1 MSSLANPLSP
11 MLHGQDHSRHSQD
24 DPYFADSGTETHSR
38 SSMPMLS
45 RLQAS
50 WHNYTHRPPAQQQV
64 DQESLESY
72 DESNNDSPDEG
83 EADSSVPV
91 SDGPGPSP
99 ATLSASLSALS
110 SSASTSTIA
119 PTLSSS
125 SSSSTTAS
133 TSTITPTSS
142 SSQTHTEAGSS
153 GSSEQASQDAP
164 RTLLGS
170 VYRPGQVLS
179 AISASFL
186 HKEPRG
192 YARDNESEKVTMSY
206 TEMNA
211 RSSGRQVTNDEE
223 RRGSASSVSSS
234 ESGYSTPIVRKKSGE
249 RVKSSLKLPGLVR
262 TQSLPSTPSKMV
274 HFDANLEQIR
284 RFSRMDQPQ
293 AVSEQNSPA
302 EGNGGVEFHWGDS
315 TSSSSES
322 DSDMSSDDESEN
334 EHDYPSAKHHSSSYW
349 NNTEWSI
356 DLPNFVPPELTEK
369 SGPVVVENILLS
381 PDKSCLVGHVLV
393 KNLSFEKSVVARYT
407 VDYWRTAIEVFATY
421 NDDIRRRARNLGYDR
436 FSFVINLSDLPQ
448 HALRTKSLFFC
459 VRFSANG
466 TDYWDNNN
474 TFNYQVDF
482 SRQPKPGMEKNVRG
496 HRRHHR
502 RSRQTDR
509 ESSPVHRRS
518 QSHPNFGHFSMDDG
532 MDYFN
537 SKPAVLFSPALAPV
551 VGGPVETDL
560 GPKKQQKAKVKKLTS
575 RYSFG
580 ASFRQTNGNSSSI
593 PDYDETTDDDDNFTF
608 PKTSSRV
615 ASPPAAQPAWD
626 SLSYQDILNK
636 YCFFGNPSSSTDS
649 KKTTTS
655 VSSNDDATD
664 AITDATQS
672 LELSTTGSTED
683 SHLTDKSRAALS
695 SPVSPTTADPLIDGH
710 EFMTMASMPRRKLK

>member
-1 MSSLANPLSP
+1 M
-11 MLHGQDHSRHSQD
+11 
-24 DPYFADSGTETHSR
+24 
-38 SSMPMLS
+38 
-45 RLQAS
+45 
-50 WHNYTHRPPAQQQV
+50 
-64 DQESLESY
+64 
-72 DESNNDSPDEG
+72 
-83 EADSSVPV
+83 
-91 SDGPGPSP
+91 
-99 ATLSASLSALS
+99 
-110 SSASTSTIA
+110 
-119 PTLSSS
+119 
-125 SSSSTTAS
+125 
-133 TSTITPTSS
+133 
-142 SSQTHTEAGSS
+142 
-153 GSSEQASQDAP
+153 
-164 RTLLGS
+164 
-170 VYRPGQVLS
+170 YRPGQVLS

-211 RSSGRQVTNDEE
+211 RSAGGRATTNDEE

-234 ESGYSTPIVRKKSGE
+234 ESGYSAPIVRKKSGE
-249 RVKSSLKLPGLVR
+249 RVKSSLKLPSLVR

-302 EGNGGVEFHWGDS
+302 ESNGGVEFHWGDS

-322 DSDMSSDDESEN
+322 DSDVSSDDESDN

-356 DLPNFVPPELTEK
+356 DLPNFVSPELTEK

-381 PDKSCLVGHVLV
+381 ADKSCLVGHVLV

-436 FSFVINLSDLPQ
+436 FTFVINLSDLPQ

-466 TDYWDNNN
+466 TNYWDNNN

-482 SRQPKPGMEKNVRG
+482 SRQPKPGMEKKVRG

-518 QSHPNFGHFSMDDG
+518 QSHPNFGHYSMDDG

-537 SKPAVLFSPALAPV
+537 SKPAVLFSSPALAPV

-560 GPKKQQKAKVKKLTS
+560 GPKKEQKAKVKKLTS

-580 ASFRQTNGNSSSI
+580 RSFRQTNGNSGI
-593 PDYDETTDDDDNFTF
+593 PDYEETTDDDDNFTF

-636 YCFFGNPSSSTDS
+636 YCFFGNPSSTDS
-649 KKTTTS
+649 KKTNTTTE
-655 VSSNDDATD
+655 SSTSDDDSTD
-664 AITDATQS
+664 AITDATNS
-672 LELSTTGSTED
+672 LGLSTAGSAED
-683 SHLTDKSRAALS
+683 GQSFTDKSMAALS

-710 EFMTMASMPRRKLK
+710 EFMTMASMSRRKLK